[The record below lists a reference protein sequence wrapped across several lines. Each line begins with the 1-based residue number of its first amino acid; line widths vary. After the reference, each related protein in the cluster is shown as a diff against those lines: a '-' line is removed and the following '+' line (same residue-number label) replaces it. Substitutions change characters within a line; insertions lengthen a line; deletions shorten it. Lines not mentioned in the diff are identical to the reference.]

1 MSAPLPRRLYRSRD
15 ERMISGV
22 SGGLGVY
29 FGIDPALVRVLWV
42 LGTLLSGGLVL
53 IGYLVLWIVVPEEG
67 FTGSA
72 SQIMRHNVEQ
82 MSTEARRA
90 AEEVR
95 EAVRGEQSPEPRSET
110 REEPIA
116 AQESEPVPAKGEIIP
131 PDEAGDVH
139 RGRRT
144 RWAGIILI
152 ALGVLFLASNFG
164 LFRWVNWGL
173 YWPLILVAIGAL
185 ILLNRVRG

>member
-1 MSAPLPRRLYRSRD
+1 MSAPLPRRLYRSRN

-22 SGGLGVY
+22 SGGLAVY

-53 IGYLVLWIVVPEEG
+53 IGYVVLWIVVPEEG

-95 EAVRGEQSPEPRSET
+95 EAVRGEHAPGTGTEAGEGPVGMEDG
-110 REEPIA
+110 
-116 AQESEPVPAKGEIIP
+116 EPVSPRVEIIP
-131 PDEAGDVH
+131 LDEGGDVH
-139 RGRRT
+139 RRNRT
-144 RWAGIILI
+144 QWAGIILI
-152 ALGVLFLASNFG
+152 ALGILFLASNFG
-164 LFRWVNWGL
+164 FFRWINWGL